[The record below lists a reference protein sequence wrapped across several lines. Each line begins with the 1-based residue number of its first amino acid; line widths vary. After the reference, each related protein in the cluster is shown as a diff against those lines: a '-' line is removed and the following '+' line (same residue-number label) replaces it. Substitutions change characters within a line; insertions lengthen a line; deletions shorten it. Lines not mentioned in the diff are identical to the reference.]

1 MNAWMSANDEQ
12 RYTQKVM
19 EAVIRIGIVVLLAL
33 WSFQIFS
40 PFLGPLVW
48 GIIIAVATYR
58 SFSRIEGAL
67 GGRSGLAA
75 TLFALLALAV
85 LITPTVFLSES
96 LLSSAQGLAQNL
108 ESGAVSIPPPPD
120 RVANLPIVGEQLDRT
135 WNLASRN
142 LQAVLD
148 DFQPQIRAFSAWLL
162 KRALGAGVDILLFA
176 LSIMIGAAFLAN
188 AEAGERIA
196 RAIAARLAGDPRGN
210 KLVNICR
217 DTVLSVV
224 RGVLGIA
231 LIQTAFLAAG
241 LFVAGVPA
249 AGLLCVITLLF
260 AVAQIPMLLLYLP
273 IIIFVF
279 ATAEPGVAIAFAIW
293 SVIFAFADGFLKP
306 LLLGRGLEVPMPVI
320 LIGVVGGML
329 ASGLV
334 GLFVGPIVLSLSYA
348 LFMIWLEQR
357 PQPQETA

>member
-1 MNAWMSANDEQ
+1 
-12 RYTQKVM
+12 M

-40 PFLGPLVW
+40 PFLGPVVW
-48 GIIIAVATYR
+48 GIIIAIAMYR
-58 SFSRIEGAL
+58 SFSRLEGAL

-75 TLFALLALAV
+75 TLFALLAIAV
-85 LITPTVFLSES
+85 LITPTIFLSES
-96 LLSSAQGLAQNL
+96 LLESAQGLSQNL
-108 ESGAVSIPPPPD
+108 ESGAVTIPPPPE
-120 RVANLPIVGEQLDRT
+120 RVADLPLVGEQLYGT
-135 WNLASRN
+135 WKQASRN
-142 LQAVLD
+142 LEAVLD

-162 KRALGAGVDILLFA
+162 KRAVGAGVDILLFA

-188 AEAGERIA
+188 AEAGERMA
-196 RAIAARLAGDPRGN
+196 RAIAARLAGGHRGN
-210 KLVNICR
+210 ILVDLCR

-241 LFVAGVPA
+241 LFVADVPA
-249 AGLLCVITLLF
+249 AGLLTLVALLF
-260 AVAQIPMLLLYLP
+260 AVAQIPMLLLFLP
-273 IIIFVF
+273 IIVFVF
-279 ATAEPGVAIAFAIW
+279 ATADTGVAIPFAIW
-293 SVIFAFADGFLKP
+293 SVFFSFADGFLKP

-329 ASGLV
+329 ASGLI

-348 LFMIWLEQR
+348 LFIVWLEQR
-357 PQPQETA
+357 PAVSQAQEST